1 MFRRSVVVGLSLLLV
16 AASAAA
22 QDFPTRP
29 ITIVVPYQPGGTTDV
44 IARAVA
50 AKMTQTIGQPVVVEN
65 RAGANGNVGADVVA
79 KSKPDGHTLLLTPPG
94 PLSINRWLY
103 SSMPFAPGDLAPVTL
118 ATTVPNILVVHPSL
132 PAATMKDLI
141 DLARAMPGALS
152 FGSAGSGSTS
162 HLTGELLKTM
172 TGIDMLHVPYKGA
185 APAMNDLLAGQV
197 QMLFDN
203 FPTGFAQVRA
213 GKLRALAVTSP
224 ARYPTAPDIPAVAET
239 VPGYE
244 AVGWFGFV
252 AAGATPRPL
261 IERLSTELGAA
272 LRAPEVAPRLQDVGM
287 AVAADG
293 PDSFATFIGA
303 EAQKWKR
310 VVEQSGAKAD

>member
-1 MFRRSVVVGLSLLLV
+1 MIRHV
-16 AASAAA
+16 AAAGLCVLLAHTAAA
-22 QDFPTRP
+22 QDFPARP
-29 ITIVVPYQPGGTTDV
+29 ITIVVPYQAGGTTDV
-44 IARAVA
+44 IARAVSV
-50 AKMTQTIGQPVVVEN
+50 KLTQTLGQPVVVEN
-65 RAGANGNVGADVVA
+65 RPGANGNIGADLVA

-103 SSMPFAPGDLAPVTL
+103 AAMPFAPGDLAPVTL
-118 ATTVPNILVVHPSL
+118 ATTVPNILVVHPSM
-132 PAATMKDLI
+132 PAETVKDLI
-141 DLARAMPGALS
+141 ALARAKPGELS

-172 TGIDMLHVPYKGA
+172 AGIDMLHVPYKGA

-203 FPTGFAQVRA
+203 FPTGYAQVRA

-224 ARYPTAPDIPAVAET
+224 ARYATAPDIPALAET
-239 VPGYE
+239 VPGYV
-244 AVGWFGFV
+244 AVGWFGFA
-252 AAGATPRPL
+252 AAGPTPRPL
-261 IERLSTELGAA
+261 VERLATELGTA
-272 LRAPEVAPRLQDVGM
+272 LRADEVAPRLRDVGM

-293 PDSFATFIGA
+293 PDSFAAFIA
-303 EAQKWKR
+303 DEAQKWKR